1 MNVEYTEI
9 EKWDCD
15 VNTCFL
21 VGINHTNTFKQN
33 LKLRLMR

>member
-9 EKWDCD
+9 EKWDYD

-21 VGINHTNTFKQN
+21 VGINHTNIFNKI
-33 LKLRLMR
+33 